1 MNALRALST
10 SQLEELVRYLR
21 RFAGSQLRDA
31 EAVDDLVQETLSA
44 ALAGQQDFA
53 GRSTLRTWMTSIL
66 RHKIA
71 DHIRARIRERAHRG
85 EDAVDGDDEAG
96 VSARAVATYWDDS
109 TAEDASGAAERS
121 ELLRDLAA
129 GLGTLP
135 KKQAAAFL
143 LCEVQGRDTGE
154 ACRQLKVSANN
165 LWIMVHR
172 AKRSLREHLAGHYL
186 PALGRDGG
194 ASAAIL

>member
-1 MNALRALST
+1 MKTLHTLPAAELD
-10 SQLEELVRYLR
+10 ELVRYLR
-21 RFAGSQLRDA
+21 RYAGAQLREA

-44 ALAGQQDFA
+44 ALSSQQGFD
-53 GRSTLRTWMTSIL
+53 GRSSLRTWMTAIL

-71 DHIRARIRERAHRG
+71 DYVRGRVRERAHRG
-85 EDAVDGDDEAG
+85 EDGIDGEEETSYSALAVT
-96 VSARAVATYWDDS
+96 SLWDNS
-109 TAEDASGAAERS
+109 TAEDASGGAERA

-143 LCEVQGRDTGE
+143 LCEVQGRDTSE

-172 AKRSLREHLAGHYL
+172 AKRALREQMTGHYA
-186 PALGRDGG
+186 PAM
-194 ASAAIL
+194 

>member
-1 MNALRALST
+1 MNTLRTMSAPE
-10 SQLEELVRYLR
+10 LEDLVRYLR
-21 RFAGSQLRDA
+21 RFAGARLREA

-44 ALAGQQDFA
+44 ALASQQDFA

-71 DHIRARIRERAHRG
+71 DHVRARIRERAHRG
-85 EDAVDGDDEAG
+85 EDAFDGDDEAG
-96 VSARAVATYWDDS
+96 FSAQAVATLWDD
-109 TAEDASGAAERS
+109 AAAGDASAAAERS

-143 LCEVQGRDTGE
+143 LCEVQGRDTVE

-172 AKRSLREHLAGHYL
+172 AKRALRGHLAGHYL
-186 PALGRDGG
+186 PAMASGGG

>member
-1 MNALRALST
+1 MNPLQTLPARELD
-10 SQLEELVRYLR
+10 ELVRYLR
-21 RFAGSQLRDA
+21 RYAGAQLREGD
-31 EAVDDLVQETLSA
+31 AVDDLVQETLSA
-44 ALAGQQDFA
+44 ALASTTRFD

-71 DHIRARIRERAHRG
+71 DHLRSRIRERAHRG
-85 EDAVDGDDEAG
+85 EDGIGGEEESTQTSLAISGFWDK
-96 VSARAVATYWDDS
+96 SA
-109 TAEDASGAAERS
+109 AEDASAAAERS

-129 GLGTLP
+129 GLGALP
-135 KKQAAAFL
+135 KKQAAAFV

-172 AKRSLREHLAGHYL
+172 AKRALRVHLAGHYL
-186 PALGRDGG
+186 PAMGSEGG

>member
-1 MNALRALST
+1 MNTLRSLSAP
-10 SQLEELVRYLR
+10 ELDEMVRYLR
-21 RFAGSQLRDA
+21 RYAGAQLRESD
-31 EAVDDLVQETLSA
+31 AVDDLVQETLSA
-44 ALAGQQDFA
+44 ALASQQGFD

-71 DHIRARIRERAHRG
+71 DHVRGRIRERAHRAEDGIDG
-85 EDAVDGDDEAG
+85 EDEASH
-96 VSARAVATYWDDS
+96 SAQAVATLWDDS
-109 TAEDASGAAERS
+109 TAEDASGAAERG

-129 GLGTLP
+129 GLDSLP

-172 AKRSLREHLAGHYL
+172 AKRALREQLAGHYL
-186 PALGRDGG
+186 PAMGRGG
-194 ASAAIL
+194 GPSAAIL